1 MEMVQWVKYKA
12 FSRVFEEINIYL
24 LKTDKRS
31 SGPNPPAKPPP
42 PIDPPESSWT
52 RRIISSLSWLNPLLA
67 NGETGNRPR
76 PRPTTTAPAAPT
88 IIQNRMNLHQV
99 LAISMFCIWKRNY
112 NSPINTINKWSW
124 TGWILRGHRGRDRM
138 VVGFTATY
146 VINVYNQWCCD
157 FESRPGR
164 GVQHYEIKFVS
175 DLRQVGGFLRALRFP
190 PPIKLTTIIYLKYCW
205 KWR

>member
-24 LKTDKRS
+24 LKTDKS
-31 SGPNPPAKPPP
+31 SSEPNPPPKPSF
-42 PIDPPESSWT
+42 ESSWT
-52 RRIISSLSWLNPLLA
+52 RRTTPWSLWLNPLLP
-67 NGETGNRPR
+67 NWGGGNP
-76 PRPTTTAPAAPT
+76 PRPTTAAPAAPT

-112 NSPINTINKWSW
+112 DSPINTINKWSW
-124 TGWILRGHRGRDRM
+124 TGWILRGHRGRDCM

-146 VINVYNQWCCD
+146 VISVYNQWCCD

-190 PPIKLTTIIYLKYCW
+190 SPIKLTTIIYLKYCW